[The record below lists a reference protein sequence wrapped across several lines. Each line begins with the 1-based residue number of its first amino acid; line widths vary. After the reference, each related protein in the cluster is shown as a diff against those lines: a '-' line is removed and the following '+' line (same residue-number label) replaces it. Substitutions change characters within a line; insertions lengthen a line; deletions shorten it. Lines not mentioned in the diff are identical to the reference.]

1 MAVDGAH
8 IYWTSSGGG
17 SGTIGRANLDGS
29 GVNQNFITGAADPW
43 GVAVNARHVF
53 WANRGTNAI
62 GRANLDGSAVDQS
75 FIDSTSLRDPR
86 GVALDRRY
94 IYWANGP
101 GKIARANLNGSG
113 LNQNFI
119 GAIKSPIGVAVDR
132 AHVYWGAQGVGGAG
146 AAIGRDDLEGSDA
159 KMSFISGVS
168 PGWVAVDALPSNAF
182 SFGSKRALA
191 DGSVQLELRVP
202 GPGAL
207 SIRRSAMTE
216 RASASAAKA
225 GTVTLTLRPT
235 AAAQK
240 LLRRGRAVT
249 VKVKTTF
256 SPTGGSRASK
266 TTRIKLRKARIFVP
280 PPSTKGCRVAN
291 GGGIT
296 AAGGDK
302 ASFGGNAEVK
312 RGPKGQE
319 SYVDDGPATPLKV
332 KSTKIL
338 AVSLQRLEDAGEHRR
353 HRERQRSGLGRPPDR
368 RRRQRQ
374 AGHERHL
381 PDPAEQRLRLGRAE
395 ARAGK
400 RPDQQVA
407 GEAQGGRAGIAWSRL
422 RSHEAKLQAR
432 EVEVASLAERTL
444 LGDPFPCLFVG
455 DPVASGSEVPD
466 EWNQR
471 DSVGFGVRRG
481 VGKRVG
487 IHLYVL
493 ETRRAKPAPKR
504 SRQ

>member
-8 IYWTSSGGG
+8 IYWASSGGG
-17 SGTIGRANLDGS
+17 AATIGRANLDGS
-29 GVNQNFITGAADPW
+29 GVNRNFISGAADPW
-43 GVAVNARHVF
+43 GVAVNGRYVY

-75 FIDSTSLRDPR
+75 FIDATSLRDPR
-86 GVALDRRY
+86 GVALDRRH

-132 AHVYWGAQGVGGAG
+132 AHVYWGAQGIGGVGSS
-146 AAIGRDDLEGSDA
+146 IGRDDLQGSDA
-159 KMSFISGVS
+159 DMGFITGVTSG
-168 PGWVAVDALPSNAF
+168 WIAVDALPSNAF
-182 SFGSKRALA
+182 SFGAKRALA

-207 SIRRSAMTE
+207 SVADAARAGKASVARKRRSAMIE

-235 AAAQK
+235 ATAQK

-266 TTRIKLRKARIFVP
+266 TTRIKLRKAKIFVP
-280 PPSTKGCRVAN
+280 PPSSKGCKVAN

-302 ASFGGNAEVK
+302 ASFGGSAEVR

-319 SYVDDGPATPLKV
+319 AYKDDGPATPLKV
-332 KSTKIL
+332 ESTKIL
-338 AVSLQRLEDAGEHRR
+338 AVACNGSGTRASIVGTATVSGQGSVDFRIDVADNGKPGTNDTYRIRLTNGYDSGEQKL
-353 HRERQRSGLGRPPDR
+353 ER
-368 RRRQRQ
+368 
-374 AGHERHL
+374 
-381 PDPAEQRLRLGRAE
+381 
-395 ARAGK
+395 
-400 RPDQQVA
+400 
-407 GEAQGGRAGIAWSRL
+407 
-422 RSHEAKLQAR
+422 
-432 EVEVASLAERTL
+432 
-444 LGDPFPCLFVG
+444 GDV
-455 DPVASGSEVPD
+455 
-466 EWNQR
+466 QIR
-471 DSVGFGVRRG
+471 
-481 VGKRVG
+481 K
-487 IHLYVL
+487 
-493 ETRRAKPAPKR
+493 
-504 SRQ
+504 